1 MNHRVRAKSLDQSE
15 RQVMIYRDDRIF
27 AKNPD
32 VVLLPSGKMLCVFNE
47 TDYHWPTEFS
57 RIKLLESTDY
67 GKSWNNFR
75 IIDEA
80 YSSRGE
86 ERWVTPR
93 ISRLSDG
100 RLVIICDHDDFHHC
114 HESQPPGIYAWWSE
128 DEGRT
133 WSSRMPTGIPGIEPD
148 RVRELNNGVL
158 LVGSHY
164 MFRDTQ
170 KLGEFV
176 VSSLDGGKTWQVLSI
191 VGKDRVHHFCEGAI
205 LSLKSGRL
213 VCIMRE
219 NNHNNYPSYVA
230 FSDDEG
236 RSWSKPQP
244 APFSGDRPFPGQL
257 PDGRVLVTYRNQ
269 AGIPGLYAWVGDI
282 ESELGYKVS
291 LSLGQPTHRIMGGN
305 TCEGLQKKD
314 FPDLTKALSL
324 TEDRLII
331 DNDEVEGIRYLLL
344 PPESYYSRVT
354 FRSVLKVEGKRGTFC
369 GRVKIARIGVDL
381 LIGPEGLLLCPGPI
395 DTRCSIDMSRWRD
408 LLIEY
413 QGGKIEV
420 YVDGKSVIRR
430 LVFQD
435 TLWERS
441 YFGSDPGQKG
451 KLSLRLIDYKVDNPT
466 DHNHSYQWQ
475 AKSGRYPNQYEID
488 HWLELDYNSSP
499 YPDHGYSSWVQL
511 PDGQI
516 FVADYTNEDAPPGKA
531 YLKGYYLRVKEL

>member
-1 MNHRVRAKSLDQSE
+1 MANRVRAKSLDQSE

-176 VSSLDGGKTWQVLSI
+176 ASSLDGGKTWQVLSI

-230 FSDDEG
+230 FS
-236 RSWSKPQP
+236 
-244 APFSGDRPFPGQL
+244 
-257 PDGRVLVTYRNQ
+257 
-269 AGIPGLYAWVGDI
+269 
-282 ESELGYKVS
+282 GYKVS

-314 FPDLTKALSL
+314 FPDLTKALTL

-381 LIGPEGLLLCPGPI
+381 LIGPEGLLLCPGPV

-413 QGGKIEV
+413 QDGKIEV
-420 YVDGKSVIRR
+420 YVDGKSLIRR

-475 AKSGRYPNQYEID
+475 AKSGKYPNQ
-488 HWLELDYNSSP
+488 
-499 YPDHGYSSWVQL
+499 
-511 PDGQI
+511 
-516 FVADYTNEDAPPGKA
+516 
-531 YLKGYYLRVKEL
+531 